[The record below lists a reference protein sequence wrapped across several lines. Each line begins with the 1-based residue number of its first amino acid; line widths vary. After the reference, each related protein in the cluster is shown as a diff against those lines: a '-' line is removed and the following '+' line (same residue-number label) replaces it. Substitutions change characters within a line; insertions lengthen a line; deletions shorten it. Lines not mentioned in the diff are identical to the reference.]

1 MPAKAREKLGWKPK
15 MTFAQ
20 LVNEMVA
27 GDLKIAKREDAN
39 GKAPFELKGKT
50 VFVAGHRGMV
60 GSALARRLVQEDV
73 QLLTTTRSEVDL
85 RDQAAVDRWFAAKR
99 PQVVFL
105 AAAKVGGIVA
115 NNTLR
120 AEFLYDNLVIAANVI
135 HAAHVNKAEKLM
147 FLGSSCIYP
156 KLAPQP
162 LREDSM
168 LTGPLEPT
176 NESYA
181 IAKIAGIKMA
191 EAYRSQYGSDFISV
205 MPTNLYGAG
214 DNYHPEYSHVV
225 AALIR
230 RFHEA
235 KLSGIKNVVVWG
247 TGTPRREFL
256 YVDDL
261 ADACVHLMKTY
272 SASELVNIGTG
283 EDITIAEF
291 ARVVAATVGYTGEI
305 SFDTSRPDGTPRK
318 LLDVSRLAKLGWRA
332 KTSLEDGIKFAYQAY
347 LNELNKLRGD
357 RHSGAMR
364 SIELRCAIAHLIIS
378 RFPMRNCASEVWS
391 FGSSRN
397 DGGHIYRGGVFANSI
412 AIADISGFMK

>member
-1 MPAKAREKLGWKPK
+1 MAS
-15 MTFAQ
+15 
-20 LVNEMVA
+20 
-27 GDLKIAKREDAN
+27 
-39 GKAPFELKGKT
+39 APFELKGKS
-50 VFVAGHRGMV
+50 VYVAGHRGMV
-60 GSALARRLVQEDV
+60 GSAIVRRLAREDV
-73 QLLTTTRSEVDL
+73 RLLTAGRSELDL
-85 RDQAAVDRWFAAKR
+85 CNQAAVFDWFAKER

-120 AEFLYDNLVIAANVI
+120 AEFIYDNIAIAANVI
-135 HAAHVNKAEKLM
+135 QAAHQHGTEKLM

-162 LREDSM
+162 LREDSV

-176 NESYA
+176 NEPYA

-205 MPTNLYGAG
+205 MPTNLYGPG
-214 DNYHPEYSHVV
+214 DNYHPELSHVV

-235 KLSGIKNVVVWG
+235 KASGAKSVVVWG

-256 YVDDL
+256 YVDDM

-272 SASELVNIGTG
+272 SSADLVNIGTG

-291 ARVVAATVGYTGEI
+291 ARVVADVVGYRGDIT
-305 SFDTSRPDGTPRK
+305 FDTSRPDGTPRK
-318 LLDVSRLAKLGWRA
+318 LLDVSRLANLGWRA
-332 KTSLEDGIKFAYQAY
+332 STELGDGIRRAYEAY
-347 LNELNKLRGD
+347 L
-357 RHSGAMR
+357 SA
-364 SIELRCAIAHLIIS
+364 
-378 RFPMRNCASEVWS
+378 
-391 FGSSRN
+391 RN
-397 DGGHIYRGGVFANSI
+397 DVKSA
-412 AIADISGFMK
+412 

>member
-1 MPAKAREKLGWKPK
+1 MA
-15 MTFAQ
+15 
-20 LVNEMVA
+20 
-27 GDLKIAKREDAN
+27 
-39 GKAPFELKGKT
+39 KAPFELRGKT

-60 GSALARRLVQEDV
+60 GAALVRRLAQEGV
-73 QLLTTTRSEVDL
+73 ELLTATRGEVDL
-85 RDQAAVDRWFAAKR
+85 REQAEVFDWFAKRR

-120 AEFLYDNLVIAANVI
+120 AEFIYDNIAIAANVI
-135 HAAHVNKAEKLM
+135 HAAHVNGAEKLM

-176 NESYA
+176 NEPYA
-181 IAKIAGIKMA
+181 IAKIAGIKMV
-191 EAYRSQYGSDFISV
+191 EAYRSQYGSDFVSV
-205 MPTNLYGAG
+205 MPTNLYGPG

-235 KLSGIKNVVVWG
+235 RAAGLPDVVVWG

-256 YVDDL
+256 YVDDM

-272 SASELVNIGTG
+272 SDQELINIGTG
-283 EDITIAEF
+283 ADITIAEF
-291 ARVVAATVGYTGEI
+291 ARVVAGVVGYAGTI
-305 SFDTSRPDGTPRK
+305 SFDPSRPDGTPRK
-318 LLDVSRLAKLGWRA
+318 LLDVSRLDRLGWRA
-332 KTSLEDGIKFAYQAY
+332 KTSLEDGIRLAYQAY
-347 LNELNKLRGD
+347 L
-357 RHSGAMR
+357 
-364 SIELRCAIAHLIIS
+364 
-378 RFPMRNCASEVWS
+378 SETKQ
-391 FGSSRN
+391 
-397 DGGHIYRGGVFANSI
+397 A
-412 AIADISGFMK
+412 AE

>member
-1 MPAKAREKLGWKPK
+1 MAS
-15 MTFAQ
+15 T
-20 LVNEMVA
+20 
-27 GDLKIAKREDAN
+27 
-39 GKAPFELKGKT
+39 PFDLKGKT

-60 GSALARRLVQEDV
+60 GAALTRRLAQEDV
-73 QLLTTTRSEVDL
+73 ELQTLTRSEVDL
-85 RDQAAVDRWFAAKR
+85 RDQAAVNKWFAAKR
-99 PQVVFL
+99 PQAVFL

-120 AEFLYDNLVIAANVI
+120 AEFLYDNLAIAANVI
-135 HAAHVNKAEKLM
+135 HAAHVNRCEKLM

-156 KLAPQP
+156 KMAPQP

-168 LTGPLEPT
+168 LTGPLEIT
-176 NESYA
+176 NEPYA
-181 IAKIAGIKMA
+181 IAKIAGIKMV
-191 EAYRSQYGSDFISV
+191 EAYRAQYGSDFVSV
-205 MPTNLYGAG
+205 MPTNLYGSG

-235 KLSGIKNVVVWG
+235 KVTGAKNIAVWG

-272 SASELVNIGTG
+272 SSSELVNIGTG

-291 ARVVAATVGYTGEI
+291 ARVVASTVGYTGEI
-305 SFDTSRPDGTPRK
+305 SYDTARPDGTPRK

-332 KTSLEDGIKFAYQAY
+332 TTSLEDGLRLAYRAY
-347 LNELNKLRGD
+347 L
-357 RHSGAMR
+357 
-364 SIELRCAIAHLIIS
+364 
-378 RFPMRNCASEVWS
+378 SES
-391 FGSSRN
+391 KQ
-397 DGGHIYRGGVFANSI
+397 A
-412 AIADISGFMK
+412 AE